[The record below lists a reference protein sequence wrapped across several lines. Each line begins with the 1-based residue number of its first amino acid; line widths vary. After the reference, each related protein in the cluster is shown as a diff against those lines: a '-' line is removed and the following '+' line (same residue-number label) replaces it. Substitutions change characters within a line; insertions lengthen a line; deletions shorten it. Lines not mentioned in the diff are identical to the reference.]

1 MRILITGGAGF
12 IGSHTTEALLEAGLE
27 VTVYDNLTTGKL
39 ENLADIR
46 HRIRFIEGDIR
57 DFEALKAALT
67 DADAILHLAAV
78 VSVPESIHQPHLA
91 HEINATGTLNVLEA
105 ARQCGIQRVVLASS
119 AAVYGDN
126 PEMPLSEDANLR
138 SLSPYAAQKC
148 LAEIYASVYAH
159 LHGLSPIVL
168 RYFNVFGPRQ
178 DPQSPYSGVLS
189 RFIAAA
195 ANNQPI
201 TIFGDGHQ
209 TRDFVYVKD
218 VAQANVR
225 ALLAAP
231 EHGGVAYNVG
241 TGSAISILDAF
252 ELILKLSQGNGGV
265 NFDKAREGDILF
277 SQASIDRASQA
288 LGYSPKY
295 SFEAGLSHTIAWLSY
310 QQQSAGGIQ

>member
-12 IGSHTTEALLEAGLE
+12 IGSHTAEALLEEGLE
-27 VTVYDNLTTGKL
+27 ITVFDNLSTGKL
-39 ENLADIR
+39 ENISEIR
-46 HRIRFIEGDIR
+46 SRIRFVEGDIR
-57 DFEALKAALT
+57 DFEALKAAMD
-67 DADAILHLAAV
+67 DADAVLHLAAV
-78 VSVPESIHQPHLA
+78 VSVPESINQPHLA

-126 PEMPLSEDANLR
+126 PEMPLSEEANLR

-195 ANNQPI
+195 TLNQPV

-225 ALLAAP
+225 ALLADP
-231 EHGGVAYNVG
+231 EQGGVAYNVG
-241 TGSAISILDAF
+241 TGSAISILEAF
-252 ELILKLSQGNGGV
+252 EMILKLSRGNGGV
-265 NFDKAREGDILF
+265 HFAQPREGDILF
-277 SQASIDRASQA
+277 SQASIDRASQQ
-288 LGYSPKY
+288 LGYTPKY
-295 SFEAGLSHTIAWLSY
+295 SFEAGLSHTIAWLSF
-310 QQQSAGGIQ
+310 QQQSAGDMQ